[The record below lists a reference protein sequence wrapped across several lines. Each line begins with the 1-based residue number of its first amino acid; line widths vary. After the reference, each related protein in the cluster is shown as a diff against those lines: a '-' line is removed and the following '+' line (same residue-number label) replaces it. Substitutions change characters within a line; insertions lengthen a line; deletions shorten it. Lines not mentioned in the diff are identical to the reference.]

1 LAATKATG
9 SAAHG
14 RQGAE
19 AAGDRGIRRF
29 IPLDLRAPL
38 SRLGALDGFYIVVEN
53 MPTGAR
59 LSAGRCNGDLSWS
72 LAPDELAGLQLILP
86 DGAHRPFAL
95 TIRILTPDPQGYDFA
110 STLAKFE
117 LFGATDGEPPT
128 IPTVGQPV
136 QGYGTDWPQMVRQA
150 YARHQASHD
159 QRKHGRG
166 ERGADTPRTPVDRS
180 LPPGAAPTDRPHIEE
195 QRISDEARIAALCAE
210 WRAEEELRLAR
221 ARADWEAEWRE
232 NWRARELELGTRH
245 ALALAAAEA
254 SWRARQGTLVASLE
268 AQCSARLATAELR
281 WRSGAKEHHAAEAG
295 ELTARPSHRR
305 QRAAYAVL
313 LVGLAM
319 SAYWV
324 L

>member
-1 LAATKATG
+1 MMAAIEALGGETG
-9 SAAHG
+9 DGQTAAV
-14 RQGAE
+14 R
-19 AAGDRGIRRF
+19 DRDHRRV

-38 SRLGALDGFYIVVEN
+38 SRLGALDGIYIVVEN

-86 DGAHRPFAL
+86 DPHRSFAL

-110 STLAKFE
+110 STLAKFD
-117 LFGATDGEPPT
+117 LFGTTDGEP
-128 IPTVGQPV
+128 TVPALGQPV
-136 QGYGTDWPQMVRQA
+136 WVGSNDWPQMVRQA

-159 QRKHGRG
+159 QQTYGRG
-166 ERGADTPRTPVDRS
+166 ARGVDARRTHIDRS
-180 LPPGAAPTDRPHIEE
+180 LPSEAASTARPRIEE
-195 QRISDEARIAALCAE
+195 QRLSDEARIAALCAE
-210 WRAEEELRLAR
+210 WRAEEALRLER
-221 ARADWEAEWRE
+221 ARADWEVEWRE
-232 NWRARELELGTRH
+232 KWHMREQELVAHH

-281 WRSGAKEHHAAEAG
+281 WSGGGKSQPAAG
-295 ELTARPSHRR
+295 TSELPAPSSISR
-305 QRAAYAVL
+305 QRAAYAAL

-319 SAYWV
+319 GAYWV